1 MVRDHELRRT
11 LAGGGDDRALAELEV
26 RDKAGDG
33 AVLAPGERLAAVLA
47 LDGDPQPL
55 RRAHAADPHERIPTA
70 DEVGT
75 RTRENRDRDRLR
87 GRGARGEDEGSDER
101 APAGQL
107 RGVHGARSKSR
118 PSAVREH
125 PGRRNPGDEGAPIQM
140 QLRFAGADAGSLA
153 WPGTRATED
162 KASGPQTP
170 ESGDEGAPIQMQ
182 LRF

>member
-47 LDGDPQPL
+47 VDGDPQPL

-75 RTRENRDRDRLR
+75 WTRENRDRDRLR
-87 GRGARGEDEGSDER
+87 GRGARGQYAGSDER

-107 RGVHGARSKSR
+107 RGVNGAMSKSR
-118 PSAVREH
+118 PCTVREQ
-125 PGRRNPGDEGAPIQM
+125 GNCRNRGDEGAPIQ
-140 QLRFAGADAGSLA
+140 
-153 WPGTRATED
+153 
-162 KASGPQTP
+162 
-170 ESGDEGAPIQMQ
+170 
-182 LRF
+182 